1 MQEGSSGGCDGGGAS
16 DEKSA
21 TQILAEHKARLKEE
35 RSKKVLIE
43 RQMAKVP
50 KLGRG
55 FATGNSFS
63 ELWATM
69 SLLTCGDK
77 SC

>member
-1 MQEGSSGGCDGGGAS
+1 MATLLQEGSSGGCDGGAA

-35 RSKKVLIE
+35 RTKKVLIE

-63 ELWATM
+63 EL
-69 SLLTCGDK
+69 
-77 SC
+77 

>member
-21 TQILAEHKARLKEE
+21 TQILVEHKARLKEE
-35 RSKKVLIE
+35 RAKKVLIE

-50 KLGRG
+50 KVGRG

-63 ELWATM
+63 EL
-69 SLLTCGDK
+69 
-77 SC
+77 